1 MSNQEQKVPS
11 KEEIIAF
18 LKEQIEVKTLQV
30 DLQKLNTEFAI
41 AKAEEL
47 KALSFV
53 AQMNNPKPNAN
64 PYEGGVHHKLTQDD
78 LDENPEFAKNGLKV
92 GDEVVF
98 PNDNT
103 PLSEDEEKEAIEEIK
118 KKDRS
123 LKKDK

>member
-18 LKEQIEVKTLQV
+18 LKEQIEVKSLQV

-53 AQMNNPKPNAN
+53 AQMNNPQPNSKS
-64 PYEGGVHHKLTQDD
+64 YEGGVHHKLTQDD
-78 LDENPEFAKNGLKV
+78 LDANPEFAENGLKV

-98 PNDNT
+98 PND
-103 PLSEDEEKEAIEEIK
+103 LSPEEEKEAIEEIK